1 MIAPSSS
8 EEGVGGGGTVDQA
21 IRAATQR
28 LGPGTDSAR
37 FDAELLMAH
46 ALGTSRS
53 DMFLKRMGDPASA
66 QFDALIERR
75 AAHEPVAYIIGE
87 AHFWGLR
94 LAVSPAVLVP
104 RADSETLIE
113 AASTAL
119 ATRPPQRI
127 LDLGT
132 GSGCLLLAALNEW
145 PAADGV
151 GIDSSGGALAVAAR
165 NADQHGRPGQ
175 ISLLLRNWH
184 EHSWQSGLGRFD
196 LILAN
201 PPYVETAAA
210 LEPTVRDHEPASAL
224 FAGPEGLDDYRVL
237 IPQLPA
243 LLADGG
249 VAMIEIGATQA
260 GPVSA
265 IAAQAGFETALHVD
279 LAERPRALE
288 LKIPLGNSG
297 PSA

>member
-1 MIAPSSS
+1 MSSAQ
-8 EEGVGGGGTVDQA
+8 TVDQA

-46 ALGTSRS
+46 ALGTGRS
-53 DMFLKRMGDPASA
+53 DMFLKRMGDPAPA
-66 QFDALIERR
+66 QFADLVERR
-75 AAHEPVAYIIGE
+75 ATHEPVAYIIGE

-113 AASTAL
+113 AARAAL
-119 ATRPPQRI
+119 ADRPPQRI

-132 GSGCLLLAALNEW
+132 GSGCLLLAALDEW
-145 PAADGV
+145 PGAAGV
-151 GIDSSGGALAVAAR
+151 GIDSSGEALAVAAR
-165 NADQHGRPGQ
+165 NADQHSRPGQ
-175 ISLLLRNWH
+175 VRLLQRDWH
-184 EHSWQSGLGRFD
+184 AAGWQADLGRFD

-201 PPYVETAAA
+201 PPYVETAAV
-210 LEPTVRDHEPASAL
+210 LEPTVRDHEPATAL

-243 LLADGG
+243 LLAGG
-249 VAMIEIGATQA
+249 GIAMIEIGATQA
-260 GPVSA
+260 GPVGA
-265 IAAQAGFETALHVD
+265 IAAQAGFATALHHD

-288 LKIPLGNSG
+288 LKILLGNRS